1 MKRRLFKI
9 VISVLILM
17 NLTCVSFAASF
28 KELSAEIDKTIDML
42 EDEKKIFEFRSDY
55 VKVKLAEE
63 LYDLCF
69 VKDFHNES
77 NQNKVTFYI
86 DYLEQFRS
94 VYNPITALTQVQ
106 NALQNVAGFKS
117 KELLSEY
124 INLLTDGVEEEL
136 EKERLDMAESKY
148 VLVNINNITPSEI
161 VFSDINENDWYYQT
175 VLEMA
180 RLGLFKGK
188 TEAVNGVSVFCPDNT
203 ITRAE
208 FLAVLLRMIF
218 PVIEKD
224 DSKWYKQNIYTN
236 ERTETDEKPW
246 YADYSHMAQK
256 YDIGHM
262 GNTYFFTFM
271 DVPIKRE
278 EMAQLISRAVHLS
291 RKWSF
296 DADLF
301 EKTDTNILIPD
312 YSEVDDIYKNGVK
325 ITYLEKIIMGKDDK
339 GNFDPKGN
347 ATRAEAAAVLYRF
360 LKR

>member
-1 MKRRLFKI
+1 MKKRLFI
-9 VISVLILM
+9 IGISFLILM
-17 NLTCVSFAASF
+17 NLTCVSYAASF
-28 KELSAEIDKTIDML
+28 KELSVEVDETIDML
-42 EDEKKIFEFRSDY
+42 EDEKKIFDFRSDY
-55 VKVKLAEE
+55 VKVRLAQNI
-63 LYDLCF
+63 YNLCSAS
-69 VKDFHNES
+69 DFHNES
-77 NQNKVTFYI
+77 NHDKIAEYI
-86 DYLEQFRS
+86 DKLEEFDS
-94 VYNPITALTQVQ
+94 VYDPVNALTR
-106 NALQNVAGFKS
+106 AQNV
-117 KELLSEY
+117 LR
-124 INLLTDGVEEEL
+124 NLLGSNPDVVSMYFNLFIGNFEEEIA
-136 EKERLDMAESKY
+136 KEEAEMAESRY
-148 VLVNINNITPSEI
+148 GLINVNNITIPEI
-161 VFSDINENDWYYQT
+161 TFSDIDKDDWYYGI
-175 VLEMA
+175 VSEMTK
-180 RLGLFKGK
+180 LGLFNGK
-188 TEAVNGVSVFCPDNT
+188 TEAVGGVSQFCPDDT

-224 DSKWYKQNIYTN
+224 DSTWYRQNIHTN

-262 GNTYFFTFM
+262 GNTSFFIFM
-271 DVPIKRE
+271 DTPIKRE

-296 DADLF
+296 DAETF
-301 EKTDTNILIPD
+301 ESTDANMLIPD
-312 YSEVDDIYKNGVK
+312 YGEVDDIYKNGVK